1 MEKLIGT
8 KSEIIKQIL
17 DLKFNDDD
25 FLKAEITKIKDKKT
39 IKQNK
44 YLWGLIEQIAHKQC
58 QDEMEVYCQALQEA
72 NAKYTWLEGLPETK
86 EKLLEV
92 YRAVQITR
100 YEERYGK
107 KFAIFKCYEG
117 TSKYDKKELMDLLE
131 IVQDWAEELNIPTQ
145 RDREFC

>member
-8 KSEIIKQIL
+8 KSELIKQIL
-17 DLKFNDDD
+17 DLKFEDND
-25 FLKAEITKIKDKKT
+25 FLKAEITRIKDKKT
-39 IKQNK
+39 LQQNRYLWELISQIAQKQN
-44 YLWGLIEQIAHKQC
+44 

-72 NAKYTWLEGLPETK
+72 NTKYTWLEGLPETK

-100 YEERYGK
+100 YEERFGK

-117 TSKYDKKELMDLLE
+117 TSKYDKIEMMDLLE
-131 IVQDWAEELNIPTQ
+131 IIVGWAEELDIPTIQ
-145 RDREFC
+145 I

>member
-8 KSEIIKQIL
+8 KSELIKQIL
-17 DLKFNDDD
+17 DLKFEDND
-25 FLKAEITKIKDKKT
+25 FLKAEITRIKDKKT
-39 IKQNK
+39 LQQNRYMWELISQIAQKQN
-44 YLWGLIEQIAHKQC
+44 

-100 YEERYGK
+100 YEERFGK
-107 KFAIFKCYEG
+107 QFAIFKCYEG
-117 TSKYDKKELMDLLE
+117 TSKYDKKEMMDLLE
-131 IVQDWAEELNIPTQ
+131 IIVGWAEELDIPTIQ
-145 RDREFC
+145 I